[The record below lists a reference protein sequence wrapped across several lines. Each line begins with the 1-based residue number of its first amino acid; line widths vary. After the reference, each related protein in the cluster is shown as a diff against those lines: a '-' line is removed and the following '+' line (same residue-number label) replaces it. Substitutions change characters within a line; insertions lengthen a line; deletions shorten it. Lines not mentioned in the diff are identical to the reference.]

1 MEHLITP
8 EEFKTLSRPVS
19 VHLDNGDVQAYINE
33 CEQLYIIPAIGY
45 GNFKAAVTETAW
57 DSTFDDTFT
66 PDIVIN
72 GGEWTADKGNV
83 CAEDDGKTQYCVGL
97 KTALAYYVY
106 AKIARSDGSIYSR
119 AGFMRH
125 EDQYA
130 QHVDDSKLKQ
140 YNDIMN
146 IAEQYLGNC
155 LKYLQYH
162 TKDKTI
168 KPIRGSRV
176 HINAIGL

>member
-1 MEHLITP
+1 MSMEHLITP
-8 EEFKTLSRPVS
+8 DEFKTLSRPVS
-19 VHLDNGDVQAYINE
+19 VHLDDGDVQAYINE

-45 GNFKAAVTETAW
+45 GNFKAAVTDGDW
-57 DSTFDDTFT
+57 DSSLDDSFDKS
-66 PDIVIN
+66 VAVS
-72 GGEWTADKGNV
+72 GGEWS
-83 CAEDDGKTQYCVGL
+83 DGDTLQNCVGL

-140 YNDIMN
+140 YNDVMN

-155 LKYLQYH
+155 LSYLQHH
-162 TKDKTI
+162 TIDKKI
-168 KPIRGSRV
+168 EPIHGSRARI
-176 HINAIGL
+176 HAIGI